1 MKNQLI
7 QLAKVGMS
15 NILIIMFAYTNL
27 QAQLNKEVEKDILN
41 SIPSPLGITF
51 LLKDLGEPYNAQLF
65 NSAKRAK
72 HYTTETQ
79 QALNLGIY
87 STNLGFT
94 MMYKQTV
101 DASKYLNAIQHLAT
115 DLKVGHVF
123 DRQRIDYFLK
133 QGQSQDSLLIETNT
147 NLEKINDQLFNTK
160 RSQLATLILL
170 GGWLESLYAAS
181 WVYVKSPHGFLKER
195 IGEQKNILEQFLLL
209 LSFYKEKPA
218 IEKIIKTFEPL
229 QKVFDKVQV
238 GFNLQN
244 PTYTEKNG
252 VKIMNDNTTNK
263 IGLTKK
269 DIIAILKTTTNIRT
283 KIIRE
288 K

>member
-1 MKNQLI
+1 MKNQFI

-15 NILIIMFAYTNL
+15 NILIIMFSYTNL

-101 DASKYLNAIQHLAT
+101 DVSKYLNAIQHLAT
-115 DLKVGHVF
+115 DLKVGYVF

-170 GGWLESLYAAS
+170 GGWLESLYTAS

-209 LSFYKEKPA
+209 LSFYEKQPE
-218 IEKIIKTFEPL
+218 IKQLIQSLNRLSSIYSKNRYSQKNQSDTLTNGNEKVIHVIPEVHFTTQEIAQVFEL
-229 QKVFDKVQV
+229 
-238 GFNLQN
+238 
-244 PTYTEKNG
+244 
-252 VKIMNDNTTNK
+252 TTQ
-263 IGLTKK
+263 
-269 DIIAILKTTTNIRT
+269 IRT